1 MLERGSNCEAVPQKH
16 SADSKLVYA
25 FTSDR
30 KVWIKMNIIG
40 YVLYVL
46 ALVITVAVIAAKYFG
61 VVLPPAVA
69 FVMNDPARSLLIAL
83 ALSLVSKWL

>member
-1 MLERGSNCEAVPQKH
+1 MLERGTNKKQWLSSIQPTSN
-16 SADSKLVYA
+16 SFT

-69 FVMNDPARSLLIAL
+69 FVMNDPAQSLLIAL